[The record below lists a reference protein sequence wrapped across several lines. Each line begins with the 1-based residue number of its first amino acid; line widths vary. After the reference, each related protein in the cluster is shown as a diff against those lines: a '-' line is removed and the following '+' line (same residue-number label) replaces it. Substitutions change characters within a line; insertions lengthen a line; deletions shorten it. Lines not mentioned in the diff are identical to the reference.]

1 MKNKSTYKEIQ
12 ETDYIIKM
20 MEDVFGHRV
29 VSWSPKDTARLK
41 GKLLQPTTDDEKQTF
56 VAVVEPLMK
65 KKSFIPSQRDKFLD
79 AFLDLDTRI
88 SQADYE
94 PEEDTEAEK
103 MDKFLGTD
111 LT

>member
-1 MKNKSTYKEIQ
+1 MKNKQTYKEIR
-12 ETDYIIKM
+12 EADYIMKM

-41 GKLLQPTTDDEKQTF
+41 GKLLQPTTDDEKETF

-65 KKSFIPSQRDKFLD
+65 KKSFVPPQKDRFLD
-79 AFLDLDTRI
+79 SFLDLDTRI